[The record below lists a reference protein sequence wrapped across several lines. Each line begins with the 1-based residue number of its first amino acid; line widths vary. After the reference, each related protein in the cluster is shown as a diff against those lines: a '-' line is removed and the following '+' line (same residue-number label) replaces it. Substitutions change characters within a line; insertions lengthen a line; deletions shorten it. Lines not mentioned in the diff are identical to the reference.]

1 MLLGFS
7 WDVSWNCWIISFDF
21 MEFVWDFA
29 GILFW
34 ILLGFSWEYIGI
46 LFGFIGEFLG
56 NLQSLFGILLGYSL
70 GGILLEFSWDLFV
83 CSAGPR
89 ASPIYTWRAQRLY
102 MAGGHPLHIYKYFNK
117 KCTHICTEL
126 PKYICRQKYLYNI
139 PHNIASAEY
148 LYKYLC
154 RNICTKNKHVYNY
167 LYTIFRLYK

>member
-1 MLLGFS
+1 MGLCWDFVLDFAGIFLGIYWDFVCLYWRIS
-7 WDVSWNCWIISFDF
+7 WEFI
-21 MEFVWDFA
+21 EFVWDFA
-29 GILFW
+29 GIF
-34 ILLGFSWEYIGI
+34 F
-46 LFGFIGEFLG
+46 
-56 NLQSLFGILLGYSL
+56 

-139 PHNIASAEY
+139 PYSIASAKS
-148 LYKYLC
+148 LYKHLC
-154 RNICTKNKHVYNY
+154 RNICTKNKHVYNH
-167 LYTIFRLYK
+167 LYTIFRLYKQNVQRLLSKYM